1 MAQLR
6 LGIPSRFRQAAARYT
21 RNHWLSALIY
31 SDEQLIHLVGTEKPD
46 DIVCIDDANQI
57 GRHVTASRVPSHQ
70 ACPFIGSLTSPSIG
84 KKPAIRDGLKSGRKR
99 RTAYGES

>member
-1 MAQLR
+1 
-6 LGIPSRFRQAAARYT
+6 
-21 RNHWLSALIY
+21 LS
-31 SDEQLIHLVGTEKPD
+31 GTEKPD